1 MAGIVNVLR
10 KGWSIFYGKKG
21 EFFMEGNVNYSADV
35 AGEDGSSDGIV
46 EGGSSDKVSE
56 GGSSV

>member
-1 MAGIVNVLR
+1 MLPNPKAQQNTRYVNFRNV
-10 KGWSIFYGKKG
+10 
-21 EFFMEGNVNYSADV
+21 MEGNVNYSADV